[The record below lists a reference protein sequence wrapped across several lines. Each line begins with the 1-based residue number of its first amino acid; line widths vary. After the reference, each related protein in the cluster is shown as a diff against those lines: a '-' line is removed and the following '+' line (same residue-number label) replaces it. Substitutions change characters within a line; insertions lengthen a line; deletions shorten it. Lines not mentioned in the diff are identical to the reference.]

1 MVARG
6 RCGCTAAGSGRT
18 ADDVHGEPHPLLPRD
33 LLHAIQELRHPR
45 ALDLALR
52 LHLHAR
58 VGAFRVAHQRARAR
72 RLVVAAAR
80 RHGARV
86 DPADAV
92 RLHLRVG
99 LRQPRRR
106 ALAVL
111 RVGRRRRVGT
121 APLGAAVLDKLA
133 PLAVAPRHAARR
145 RVVTEVEAEVLHHR
159 QSDRRDRR
167 PPAVPAVE
175 LRAARHELRRRLCA
189 ETLRRIR
196 IARAAH
202 DMTSSRITRVSQCDA
217 PGRAAPSVEP
227 LPLGVVVASKVLLR
241 GAPRAPLGEV
251 PHVVVVGHVEHLDQ
265 VLALPAPSRALLNCA
280 FVKPRASENCA
291 E

>member
-1 MVARG
+1 MVEG
-6 RCGCTAAGSGRT
+6 TAQVHGGGGRT

-33 LLHAIQELRHPR
+33 LLHAIQKRHPR
-45 ALDLALR
+45 PSTRPR
-52 LHLHAR
+52 LHLDAR

-80 RHGARV
+80 RRGARV
-86 DPADAV
+86 DPTDAV

-111 RVGRRRRVGT
+111 RVGRRRRVGPT
-121 APLGAAVLDKLA
+121 ALGAAVLDKLA

-167 PPAVPAVE
+167 PPAVPAE
-175 LRAARHELRRRLCA
+175 GASARHENCA
-189 ETLRRIR
+189 EIAEELRPNPS
-196 IARAAH
+196 ARAAH
-202 DMTSSRITRVSQCDA
+202 DMTSSRITRVSQWDTR
-217 PGRAAPSVEP
+217 PRSAAPSGSP
-227 LPLGVVVASKVLLR
+227 ATWSR
-241 GAPRAPLGEV
+241 RSARAARRAPRAPLGEV
-251 PHVVVVGHVEHLDQ
+251 PTLSSSLVTGSISIRFLRS
-265 VLALPAPSRALLNCA
+265 PSRC
-280 FVKPRASENCA
+280 
-291 E
+291 